1 MVGVSGPTARNGS
14 GMVMSKERTVDEYLG
29 FVQKTTEKEPSPAT
43 QADDDDA
50 YEDSWYQ
57 VLKAKAEEAEVD
69 EA

>member
-1 MVGVSGPTARNGS
+1 
-14 GMVMSKERTVDEYLG
+14 MVMSKERTVDEYLG
-29 FVQKTTEKEPSPAT
+29 FVHKTTEKEPSPAT

>member
-1 MVGVSGPTARNGS
+1 MVGMYVRQH
-14 GMVMSKERTVDEYLG
+14 GMGVGVMSKERTVDEYLG
-29 FVQKTTEKEPSPAT
+29 FVHKTTEKEPSSAT

-57 VLKAKAEEAEVD
+57 VLKAKAEEAEVE